1 MSTKLGGTTESAR
14 PFIGNDKG
22 GFFVAKKGE
31 IMIKSTLPDNSVRE
45 YEAGVSVGQVTKDI
59 SEGLH
64 RQALGAVVNGVT
76 RGYMEPINE
85 DSDFR
90 VVKFDDPEGKEIFWH
105 TSSHLMAAAIQA
117 LWPDTKFAIGP
128 AINDGFYYDMELDHR
143 FVPEDFAKIEK
154 KMLEIAKAD
163 HKMERIEISRD
174 EALKMFEEMGQDYK
188 IELIND
194 LPEDEL
200 ITLYKMGDAFV
211 DLCRGPHLEST
222 KKIKAVK
229 LKTIAGAYW
238 RGDSD
243 RQMLQRLYGI
253 SFEKAKQL
261 EEWEELQKEIERRDH
276 RKIGREMDLFTFHE
290 EGPGFPFF
298 HPNGMI
304 LMNELLDWWR
314 GVLEERGYG
323 EIKTP
328 LIMNE
333 ELWHRSGHWD
343 HYKENMYF
351 TQIDEEDYAIKPM
364 NCPGSVLT
372 YASNQH
378 SYRDLPIRL
387 AEFGQVH
394 RHELSGTLHGLFRV
408 RTFTQDDAHV
418 YCLPSQIKEEVYKM
432 IDLADLLY
440 STFGFKYSLELSTRP
455 DDFMGDIKDWDFAEE
470 QLKAALEE
478 RGMDY
483 ELNPGDG
490 AFYGPKIDFHLED
503 AAKRTWQCGTIQL
516 DFQLPQNFD
525 LTYIDENGE
534 KQRPVML
541 HRALLGSVERFIGV
555 LTEHFAGRFPLWL
568 NPEQVVI
575 IPVSDKFLDTA
586 NDLKSK
592 IKDAGFRVSVDKR
605 SEGVGYK
612 IRQAQLMRANYML
625 VVGEKEEESKLLTVR
640 NRDGEETPEVSI
652 ENLIEKL
659 SEERDSKSVNP
670 AF

>member
-1 MSTKLGGTTESAR
+1 
-14 PFIGNDKG
+14 
-22 GFFVAKKGE
+22 
-31 IMIKSTLPDNSVRE
+31 MIKITLPDNSVKE
-45 YEAGVSVGQVTKDI
+45 YEVGISVGQVTKDI
-59 SEGLH
+59 SEGLY

-105 TSSHLMAAAIQA
+105 TSSHVMAAAIEA

-128 AINDGFYYDMELDHR
+128 AIADGFYYDMELDHR
-143 FVPEDFAKIEK
+143 FVPEDFEKIEK

-163 HKMERIEISRD
+163 HKMERIEISRT

-200 ITLYKMGDAFV
+200 ITLYKMGDVFV

-276 RKIGREMDLFTFHE
+276 RKIGREMDLFSFHE

-314 GVLEERGYG
+314 GVLDERGYG

-351 TQIDEEDYAIKPM
+351 TKIDEEDYAIKPM

-418 YCLPSQIKEEVYKM
+418 YCLPSQIKDEVYKM

-455 DDFMGDIKDWDFAEE
+455 DDYMGELADWDFAEE

-478 RGMDY
+478 RGIDY

-490 AFYGPKIDFHLED
+490 AFYGPKIDFHLLD
-503 AAKRTWQCGTIQL
+503 AAKREWQCGTIQL

-525 LTYIDENGE
+525 LTYVDENGE

-586 NDLKSK
+586 EDLRKE
-592 IKDAGFRVSVDKR
+592 IKEAGFRVSIDER

-640 NRDGEETPEVSI
+640 NRDGEETPEVSV
-652 ENLIEKL
+652 ESFIEKL
-659 SEERDSKSVNP
+659 SEERDNKSVDSI
-670 AF
+670 F